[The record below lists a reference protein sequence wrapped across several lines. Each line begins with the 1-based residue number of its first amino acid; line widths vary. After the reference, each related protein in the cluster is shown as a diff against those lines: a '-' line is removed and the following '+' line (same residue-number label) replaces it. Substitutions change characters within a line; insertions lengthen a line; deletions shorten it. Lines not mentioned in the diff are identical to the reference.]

1 MSSIIDLEDKVK
13 KEIQGIDIDKLT
25 ADAKLSIHL
34 YERLVP
40 IINEVVVA
48 SSSAPD
54 YEAAY
59 RLVIDKL
66 RAIHEKVAMEKQ
78 TASNL
83 LMTTVGKKHA
93 LMTILPELSSAAE
106 ESRAHAQKIRVDD
119 IAQRIQSGSI
129 DPEKP
134 RKIGER
140 PESLKNMRQ
149 AKKVLAYLY
158 SPDKSTPQLLVHDP
172 LAEED

>member
-106 ESRAHAQKIRVDD
+106 ESRTHAQKIRVDD

-149 AKKVLAYLY
+149 AKKVLADLY